1 MYEYDCEVTKVVDG
15 DTVKAII
22 CVGFD
27 ILYKST
33 IRLYA
38 IDTPESRT
46 RDLDEKAR
54 GNLAK
59 YFLKDSIENGKKVV
73 IKTHLKDSRGKFGRV
88 LGTIWV
94 DGVNINQALVENH
107 LAVTYHGQA
116 KSDVEDEH
124 LINRKKLIEI
134 GVYVPNET

>member
-46 RDLDEKAR
+46 RNLDEKAR

-59 YFLKDSIENGKKVV
+59 YFLKDSIDNGKKVV

-94 DGVNINQALVENH
+94 DGVNINQALVENY
-107 LAVTYHGQA
+107 LAVSYHGQA
-116 KSDVEDEH
+116 KSDVENEH
-124 LINRKKLIEI
+124 LINRQKLIEI

>member
-1 MYEYDCEVTKVVDG
+1 MYEYDCQVTRVVDG

-59 YFLKDSIENGKKVV
+59 YFLKDSIDNGKKVV

-107 LAVTYHGQA
+107 LAVSYHGQA
-116 KSDVEDEH
+116 KSDVENEH
-124 LINRKKLIEI
+124 LINRQKLIEI

>member
-107 LAVTYHGQA
+107 LAVSYHGQA
-116 KSDVEDEH
+116 KSDVEAEH
-124 LINRKKLIEI
+124 LINRQKLIEI

>member
-107 LAVTYHGQA
+107 LAVSYHGQA
-116 KSDVEDEH
+116 KSDVENEH
-124 LINRKKLIEI
+124 LINRQKLIEI

>member
-1 MYEYDCEVTKVVDG
+1 MYEYDCQVTRVVDG

-94 DGVNINQALVENH
+94 DGVNINQALVENY
-107 LAVTYHGQA
+107 LAVSYHGQA
-116 KSDVEDEH
+116 KSDVENEH
-124 LINRKKLIEI
+124 LINRQKLIEI

>member
-27 ILYKST
+27 VLYKST

-124 LINRKKLIEI
+124 LVNRKKLIEI

>member
-94 DGVNINQALVENH
+94 DGININQALVENH

-124 LINRKKLIEI
+124 LVNRKKLIEI

>member
-59 YFLKDSIENGKKVV
+59 YFLKDSIDNGKKVV

>member
-1 MYEYDCEVTKVVDG
+1 MYEYDCQVTRVVDG

-46 RDLDEKAR
+46 RNLDEKAR

-59 YFLKDSIENGKKVV
+59 YFLKDSIDNGKKVV

-107 LAVTYHGQA
+107 LAVSYHGQA
-116 KSDVEDEH
+116 KSDVENEH
-124 LINRKKLIEI
+124 LINRQKLIEI

>member
-1 MYEYDCEVTKVVDG
+1 MYEYDCEGTKVVDG

-124 LINRKKLIEI
+124 LVNRKKLIEI

>member
-1 MYEYDCEVTKVVDG
+1 MYEYDCQVTRVVDG

-124 LINRKKLIEI
+124 LVNRKKLIEI

>member
-1 MYEYDCEVTKVVDG
+1 MYEYDCQVTRVVDG

-46 RDLDEKAR
+46 RNLDEKAR

-59 YFLKDSIENGKKVV
+59 YFLKDSIDNGKKVV

-94 DGVNINQALVENH
+94 DGVNINQALVDNH
-107 LAVTYHGQA
+107 LAVSYHGQA
-116 KSDVEDEH
+116 KSDVENEH
-124 LINRKKLIEI
+124 LINRQKLIEI

>member
-1 MYEYDCEVTKVVDG
+1 MYEYDCQVTRVVDG

-27 ILYKST
+27 ILYKNT

-46 RDLDEKAR
+46 RNLDEKAR

-94 DGVNINQALVENH
+94 DGVNINQALVDNH
-107 LAVTYHGQA
+107 LAVSYHGQA
-116 KSDVEDEH
+116 KSDVEAEH
-124 LINRKKLIEI
+124 LINRQKLIEI

>member
-1 MYEYDCEVTKVVDG
+1 MYEYDCQVTRVVDG

-38 IDTPESRT
+38 IDTPKSRT
-46 RDLDEKAR
+46 RNLDEKAR

-59 YFLKDSIENGKKVV
+59 YFLKDSIDNGKKVV

-94 DGVNINQALVENH
+94 DGVNINQALVENY
-107 LAVTYHGQA
+107 LAVSYHGQA
-116 KSDVEDEH
+116 KSDVENEH
-124 LINRKKLIEI
+124 LINRQKLIEI

>member
-1 MYEYDCEVTKVVDG
+1 MYEYDCQVTRVVDG

-46 RDLDEKAR
+46 RNLDEKAR

-94 DGVNINQALVENH
+94 DGVNINQALVENY
-107 LAVTYHGQA
+107 LAVSYHGQA
-116 KSDVEDEH
+116 KSDVENEH
-124 LINRKKLIEI
+124 LINRQKLIEI

>member
-1 MYEYDCEVTKVVDG
+1 MYEYDCQVTRVVDG

-59 YFLKDSIENGKKVV
+59 YFLKDSIDNGKKVV

-94 DGVNINQALVENH
+94 DGVNINQALVENY
-107 LAVTYHGQA
+107 LAVSYHGQA
-116 KSDVEDEH
+116 KSDVENEH
-124 LINRKKLIEI
+124 LINRQKLIEI

>member
-124 LINRKKLIEI
+124 LVNRKKLIEI

>member
-1 MYEYDCEVTKVVDG
+1 MYEYDCQITKVVDG
-15 DTVKAII
+15 DTVHAVI

-27 ILYKST
+27 ILYKCT
-33 IRLYA
+33 VRLYA

-46 RDLDEKAR
+46 RDLDEKAT

-59 YFLKDSIENGKKVV
+59 YFLKDSIDNGKKVV

-94 DGVNINQALVENH
+94 DGVNINQALVDNH
-107 LAVTYHGQA
+107 LAVSYHGQA
-116 KSDVEDEH
+116 KSDVENEH
-124 LINRKKLIEI
+124 LINRQKLIEI